1 MAIVDELHVVTD
13 HTFEALAAVMA
24 VHRAAEL
31 AGDASPASTSRRTAA
46 LGGARTDRL
55 WARPNRYSGPG
66 TMSQRPP
73 PKAAAS
79 RVPPQSA
86 DRTTMGGYCGKRP
99 PGGCAAPG
107 GRTPTGLGYGATR
120 STGPMGYQGR
130 PREGRPPG
138 PPTY

>member
-79 RVPPQSA
+79 RVPRSLPTEPRWAVTAAS
-86 DRTTMGGYCGKRP
+86 GP
-99 PGGCAAPG
+99 PGLRSPRGPHPDRAGLWGNPVYGADGLPG
-107 GRTPTGLGYGATR
+107 KAQGRT
-120 STGPMGYQGR
+120 
-130 PREGRPPG
+130 PPG